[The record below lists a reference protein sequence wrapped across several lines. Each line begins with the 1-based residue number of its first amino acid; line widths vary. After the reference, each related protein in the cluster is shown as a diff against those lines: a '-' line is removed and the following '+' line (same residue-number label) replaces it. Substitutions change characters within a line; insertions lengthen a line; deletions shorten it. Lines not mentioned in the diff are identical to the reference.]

1 MSAQIFDEVD
11 YNVYRLNKIWDK
23 IESNPVQLT
32 EAPHEYDFDS
42 YPKLDTKAALDILD
56 IIYQQNSYMLY
67 KEPWY
72 KYLFIRLKKDIKRGF
87 VSMINIQPT
96 MLQKTIR
103 FFSPL
108 LSLFSGIEMFKDALD
123 KTNMFYETCIMG
135 VYNSYKNK
143 MLIVVNYIDKSQVNL
158 DMLKTILHEYCH
170 FYARKHHD
178 LYVNLFEDMVGKF
191 YKEVIKATSIGFK
204 LNIDRVTAQRLYE
217 CIMKWNFYKLDNL
230 KAKKHNFQKCIEE
243 MSEIHEDFTTAYI
256 NMLSSRIEYKQDD
269 SYKNSAEIMRQAYS
283 VISDPTIAAHIVQ
296 VIYNYQEY
304 YCADEIIAVMSF
316 YKPNYKPYLQ
326 MLESLV

>member
-32 EAPHEYDFDS
+32 EAPNDYDFDS
-42 YPKLDTKAALDILD
+42 YPKLDTKDALEILD
-56 IIYQQNSYMLY
+56 TIYQQNSYMLY

-87 VSMINIQPT
+87 VSMINIQPS

-108 LSLFSGIEMFKDALD
+108 LSLFSGIEMFKNAVDE
-123 KTNMFYETCIMG
+123 TNMFYETCIMG

-143 MLIVVNYIDKSQVNL
+143 MLIVVNYIDKSQVNV

-170 FYARKHHD
+170 FYARKQHD
-178 LYVNLFEDMVGKF
+178 LYVKFFEGMVSKF
-191 YKEVIKATSIGFK
+191 YKEVVNAISTGFK
-204 LNIDRVTAQRLYE
+204 LNLDKATAQKLYE
-217 CIMKWNFYKLDNL
+217 SIMKWNFYKLDTL
-230 KAKKHNFQKCIEE
+230 KTKKHNFQKCVEE
-243 MSEIHEDFTTAYI
+243 MSDIHEEFARVYV
-256 NMLSSRIEYKQDD
+256 NMLSSRISYNQDAA
-269 SYKNSAEIMRQAYS
+269 YKNSAEVMRQAYAA
-283 VISDPTIAAHIVQ
+283 ISDQTIATHIVK
-296 VIYNYQEY
+296 VIYSYQEY